1 MDRRPSRAKTT
12 AAKSH
17 LQKICV
23 LYRLININSNAH
35 FFDDQPDATAHAS
48 AARRGNWSGIPRF
61 PEGKDLLESDLSFIK
76 EQ

>member
-23 LYRLININSNAH
+23 LATHTFLMTNLKEPADAWGGVWIQSVGIN
-35 FFDDQPDATAHAS
+35 
-48 AARRGNWSGIPRF
+48 
-61 PEGKDLLESDLSFIK
+61 LV
-76 EQ
+76 

>member
-23 LYRLININSNAH
+23 LAMHTFLMTNLSVLTLLYHVLKYSQLGSPALVENLILH
-35 FFDDQPDATAHAS
+35 
-48 AARRGNWSGIPRF
+48 
-61 PEGKDLLESDLSFIK
+61 
-76 EQ
+76 